1 MLSFERQQQILELLN
16 LHKCVT
22 VDFLCK
28 QLFASSATI
37 RRDLA
42 EMAEKNLII
51 RVHGG
56 AALLEGA
63 NQDLPLLVRVNKH
76 RDKKEVIAKL
86 ALRYISDSSAIFMDS
101 SSTVTFLAE
110 KLGSFR
116 DLSVLTNG
124 IHTMNTLNEQK
135 GTKIFFCGGLIKDD
149 SSVTGASA
157 IDFIGCFH
165 ADLFFFS
172 CCGLSLPGGTTEAS
186 EENAVVKK
194 QMFTHARKR
203 ILLCDSTKFGQEFFC
218 KVCSVSDIDVIITD
232 QKPSESFL
240 KGCQTTV
247 LFPQE

>member
-76 RDKKEVIAKL
+76 RDKKEAIAKL
-86 ALRYISDSSAIFMDS
+86 ALRYIADSSAIFMDS

-110 KLGSFR
+110 KLGNFR

-135 GTKIFFCGGLIKDD
+135 NTKIFFCGGLIKDD

-172 CCGLSLPGGTTEAS
+172 CCGLFFLLRPFPVRRYHRG
-186 EENAVVKK
+186 
-194 QMFTHARKR
+194 QRRKR
-203 ILLCDSTKFGQEFFC
+203 RCQKA
-218 KVCSVSDIDVIITD
+218 DVRPRPQTD
-232 QKPSESFL
+232 FAMRQYQIWTGIFL
-240 KGCQTTV
+240 QGLPCFQH
-247 LFPQE
+247 